1 MFIKQLSVYRLNPE
15 TAPSVDKL
23 EMALAKSPFSEVTG
37 LDWYSLG
44 FVPPHDFG
52 HELVFQAAN
61 TWSVSL
67 KKQERILP
75 NSVIKDA
82 VEQKITHIVQ
92 NECRPVGRKERIELK
107 EQVIDELLPRAL
119 CRSSRLMAMC
129 HVPSQLLLI
138 GSASSHVAENM
149 LSNLREALGGLDA
162 KLPHTKQSLM
172 SLMTEWVLAS
182 KAAGNFELDDSCQ
195 LTGVTRFDGLIK
207 ISHKLLSDEDVV
219 IHVKNGLKVKELGL
233 IWREQIA
240 FVLTEDFKL
249 KRICFL
255 DTLQEKAESQSDDA
269 ASLAFASQ
277 VIAAESLSKLIHELV
292 AILGG
297 WEE

>member
-1 MFIKQLSVYRLNPE
+1 M
-15 TAPSVDKL
+15 
-23 EMALAKSPFSEVTG
+23 
-37 LDWYSLG
+37 
-44 FVPPHDFG
+44 
-52 HELVFQAAN
+52 
-61 TWSVSL
+61 
-67 KKQERILP
+67 
-75 NSVIKDA
+75 
-82 VEQKITHIVQ
+82 
-92 NECRPVGRKERIELK
+92 
-107 EQVIDELLPRAL
+107 
-119 CRSSRLMAMC
+119 
-129 HVPSQLLLI
+129 
-138 GSASSHVAENM
+138 
-149 LSNLREALGGLDA
+149 
-162 KLPHTKQSLM
+162 
-172 SLMTEWVLAS
+172 
-182 KAAGNFELDDSCQ
+182 
-195 LTGVTRFDGLIK
+195 
-207 ISHKLLSDEDVV
+207 V